1 MKATYIQ
8 YTLVSTLL
16 LLLLSACQNEIDY
29 KGGVSNPRLVM
40 NALLNADTL
49 VNKLFLNLSGNQGT
63 PEVKDALVHLYVNDE
78 LKETLPYIRR
88 ELNDPTGYYLI
99 TTPFAEEDKVRI
111 EATSSDGVH
120 RVYAEVVVPQRI
132 DIQRIDTATIT
143 QLESY
148 SNNSEVIRLKIAL
161 NDRVNEKNYYQLGI
175 KQNYIT
181 RGSSYWE
188 EKDTIFTRSEI
199 AFESSFDMALSDGK
213 PISEAEIENGLFPTV
228 RNQYGI
234 FDDTYFKD
242 KSYTLTVYTT
252 IFEDYY
258 PYVEILKSETLAY
271 DVSLKCITKEQ
282 YYYLRAMNILDSDGF
297 DPIMSQPVQMP
308 SNVIGGLGFVGMQAS
323 TTQTETIR

>member
-8 YTLVSTLL
+8 YTLVSTFLF
-16 LLLLSACQNEIDY
+16 LLLSACQNEIDY

-49 VNKLFLNLSGNQGT
+49 ENKLFLNLSGNQGT
-63 PEVKDALVHLYVNDE
+63 PEVKDALVHLYVNNE

-88 ELNDPTGYYLI
+88 GDNDRTGYYLI
-99 TTPFAEEDKVRI
+99 STPFAEEDKVRI

-132 DIQRIDTATIT
+132 DIQRIDTATVT
-143 QLESY
+143 QLNSY
-148 SNNSEVIRLKIAL
+148 LNNSEIIRLKITL
-161 NDRVNEKNYYQLGI
+161 NDRVNEQNYYQLGV

-181 RGSSYWE
+181 CGRFYKE
-188 EKDTIFTRSEI
+188 EENTIFTRTEI

-213 PISEAEIENGLFPTV
+213 PMSEAEIENGIFPTV

-252 IFEDYY
+252 IFENYY

-282 YYYLRAMNILDSDGF
+282 YYYLRAMNILDSDSF
-297 DPIMSQPVQMP
+297 DPIMNQPVQLP
-308 SNVIGGLGFVGMQAS
+308 SNVTGGLGFVGMQAS

>member
-8 YTLVSTLL
+8 YTLVSTFL

-49 VNKLFLNLSGNQGT
+49 ENKLFLNLSGNQGT
-63 PEVKDALVHLYVNDE
+63 PEVKDALVHLYVNEE

-88 ELNDPTGYYLI
+88 GVNDRSGYYLI
-99 TTPFAEEDKVRI
+99 STPFAEADQVRI

-132 DIQRIDTATIT
+132 DIQRIDTATVT
-143 QLESY
+143 QFDSY
-148 SNNSEVIRLKIAL
+148 LNNTEVIRLKITL
-161 NDRVNEKNYYQLGI
+161 NDRVNEQNYYQLGV

-181 RGSSYWE
+181 CGRPYKE

-199 AFESSFDMALSDGK
+199 AFESSFDMALTDGK
-213 PISEAEIENGLFPTV
+213 PMSEAEIENGLFPTAH
-228 RNQYGI
+228 NQYGI

-297 DPIMSQPVQMP
+297 DPIMSQPIQMP

>member
-8 YTLVSTLL
+8 YTLVSTFL

-29 KGGVSNPRLVM
+29 KGGAHNPRLVM

-63 PEVKDALVHLYVNDE
+63 PEVKDALIHLYVNDE

-88 ELNDPTGYYLI
+88 GFNDRTGYYLI
-99 TTPFAEEDKVRI
+99 TTAFAEKDKVRI

-120 RVYAEVVVPQRI
+120 RVHAEVVVPQRI
-132 DIQRIDTATIT
+132 DIQRIDTATVT
-143 QLESY
+143 QLDSY
-148 SNNSEVIRLKIAL
+148 SNNTEVIRLKITL
-161 NDRVNEKNYYQLGI
+161 NDRVNEQNYYQLGV

-181 RGSSYWE
+181 RGRSYKE
-188 EKDTIFTRSEI
+188 EKDTIFTRSES

-213 PISEAEIENGLFPTV
+213 PMSEAEIENGLFPTV

-297 DPIMSQPVQMP
+297 DPIMNQPVQLP
-308 SNVIGGLGFVGMQAS
+308 SNVTGGLGFVGMQAS